1 VLALLQCHSPCSELG
16 AKMVLGAKM
25 ELRALGLCGAAGPQ
39 LEVCSDKGSTRCHT
53 FGLKR
58 EKALI
63 PAR

>member
-1 VLALLQCHSPCSELG
+1 
-16 AKMVLGAKM
+16 MVLGAKM